1 MTNSNCPTSEVER
14 IRRVFTLTQM
24 PANVRASQ
32 RTDRIFLKRAVL
44 GLVRR
49 LKFWSLGTRL
59 ISHQGRFTYRS
70 GKEDRNI
77 TFNGRNLQFHAL
89 YDECYRH
96 GYELETGLLL
106 TRLCRG
112 GGAFYD
118 IGANWGYFSLL
129 LAAAPE
135 FTGPIFA
142 FEPNPRTF
150 ADLDEVIRQAGVAD
164 RVTPCQFGMGRESC
178 TMTLAEAD
186 SFYTGYAKLI
196 STGAGRQ
203 IAVKRLDEL
212 DFPAPQVIKIDA
224 EGMEADILAGGS
236 RMLRAAQPFILFEN
250 FLDYD
255 APERTFAA
263 LELLAAHGYRLFMP
277 ALMFSKNGRTV
288 MMKYG
293 ADPAA
298 LIAADPA
305 PKIGLFE
312 VNPENRYLLGSQLN
326 ILAAPPGRIA
336 ELWTVGSVN
345 LNEKR
350 PHQ

>member
-1 MTNSNCPTSEVER
+1 MNESSQHALDR
-14 IRRVFTLTQM
+14 IRRVFALTQM
-24 PANVRASQ
+24 PANVRVSKW
-32 RTDRIFLKRAVL
+32 TDRMFLKRAAL

-49 LKFWSLGTRL
+49 LKFWSLGTNL
-59 ISHQGRFTYRS
+59 ISHHGRFIYRR
-70 GKEDRNI
+70 GNDQRNI

-129 LAAAPE
+129 LAATEE

-150 ADLDEVIRQAGVAD
+150 PDLAEVIRQAGVAD
-164 RVTPCQFGMGRESC
+164 RVKPCQFGLGRESC
-178 TMTLAEAD
+178 IMALAEAD
-186 SFYTGYAKLI
+186 SFSTGFAKLV
-196 STGAGRQ
+196 STGAGGQ
-203 IAVKRLDEL
+203 ITVKRLDEL

-236 RMLRAAQPFILFEN
+236 NILRAAKPFILFEN

-255 APERTFAA
+255 TPAKTFAA
-263 LELLAAHGYRLFMP
+263 LELLLAHDYQLFVP
-277 ALMFSKNGRTV
+277 VLLFAVKGRTV
-288 MMKYG
+288 MMTYG
-293 ADPAA
+293 TDPAA
-298 LIAADPA
+298 LIAADA
-305 PKIGLFE
+305 EPKMGLFE
-312 VNPENRYLLGSQLN
+312 VHPENRYLLGLQLN
-326 ILAAPPGRIA
+326 ILAVPIA
-336 ELWTVGSVN
+336 KIPELWNAGFVN
-345 LNEKR
+345 LNESR
-350 PHQ
+350 H